1 MTRTG
6 TKKDT
11 KSITKGMTK
20 TGTESKNT
28 KYTKTP
34 PDKEGYYWVRI
45 AAFSDPQPAF
55 IFKNDG
61 LYWNSNWKIK
71 FIGDTY
77 DYSLPF
83 AEREF
88 DLRYGSKCK

>member
-20 TGTESKNT
+20 TGTEPKNT

-34 PDKEGYYWVRI
+34 PDKEGYYWVR
-45 AAFSDPQPAF
+45 
-55 IFKNDG
+55 G
-61 LYWNSNWKIK
+61 
-71 FIGDTY
+71 
-77 DYSLPF
+77 
-83 AEREF
+83 
-88 DLRYGSKCK
+88 